1 MTPAKMSCGHDFRSR
16 THPAF
21 GAAAGLP
28 RPPWGLA
35 GRGANPEHGQCSDR
49 TGSASRHP
57 LHPRRQGI
65 PDQHSGIDP
74 AHGDRFRRCRHGI
87 HPGRIDDGSQ
97 PGRGLVL
104 QSAADGDLS
113 SAEGGVDADNHALA
127 RRRRTRENTGDL
139 SRRQPSRDLSQLPGR
154 KSGRGKDAVVG
165 GCHGAVGN
173 TADDPD
179 CIAGGTAGNS
189 HRLPHRTGVGADH
202 HGYQRDDSAAVR
214 RRKYPVQFA
223 RYGSVRHRLC
233 DDHHH
238 RCNGHRP
245 RCRLRK
251 VASSA
256 RKMVRAGL
264 RHSIEFRMNPRAVT
278 SDVLLGIAPIALLI
292 AVWQAITSFGY
303 APATLLPP
311 PGVVL
316 MRLTQQLTDTTFQHE
331 IAATLFRLFAGF
343 SIAVI
348 LGVTIGLV
356 AAAIPAIN
364 AVVRP
369 IVRVLAPLPKV
380 ALYPALLLLLGFG
393 HESKITLV
401 AADALFPILLS
412 TYYGASMVAQKL
424 IWSAMAAG
432 TPRRQI
438 LFKVVLPA
446 AAPSILTGCRIGLV
460 ISCIVV
466 FLAEMITSTDGLGH
480 MLVTAAR
487 TFQAVDMFVPLITIS
502 LLGLI
507 LNGLLQGLR
516 SYLLRGFPEV

>member
-1 MTPAKMSCGHDFRSR
+1 MIPVHALISRLAPLLACLGLLAIWQIAALILSTDSFPTALEALRAVPSILGDKESLINILASIRRMAIGFGVAIMVSIPLGLMMGRSR
-16 THPAF
+16 GVASFFNPLLMVTYPVPKAALMPIIMLWLGVGELAKILVIFLGVSLPVIYHSFQGAKAVEEKMLWS
-21 GAAAGLP
+21 GAAMGLSARQRMIRIVLP
-28 RPPWGLA
+28 AAL
-35 GRGANPEHGQCSDR
+35 PEILTGCR
-49 TGSASRHP
+49 T
-57 LHPRRQGI
+57 
-65 PDQHSGIDP
+65 
-74 AHGDRFRRCRHGI
+74 
-87 HPGRIDDGSQ
+87 
-97 PGRGLVL
+97 GLVL
-104 QSAADGDLS
+104 
-113 SAEGGVDADNHALA
+113 AL
-127 RRRRTRENTGDL
+127 
-139 SRRQPSRDLSQLPGR
+139 
-154 KSGRGKDAVVG
+154 
-165 GCHGAVGN
+165 
-173 TADDPD
+173 DD
-179 CIAGGTAGNS
+179 
-189 HRLPHRTGVGADH
+189 R
-202 HGYQRDDSAAVR
+202 AAVR
-214 RRKYPVQFA
+214 RRKYSVQCA
-223 RYGSVRHRLC
+223 RYGTVRHRLR

-238 RCNGHRP
+238 WRHGHRS
-245 RCRLRK
+245 RRRFRK
-251 VASSA
+251 AAQQA

-264 RHSIEFRMNPRAVT
+264 RHSIEFRMNARAVT
-278 SDVLLGIAPIALLI
+278 LDVLLGIAPIAVLI
-292 AVWQAITSFGY
+292 AIWQAIASFGY

-316 MRLTQQLTDTTFQHE
+316 MRLAQQLTNTTFHHE

-412 TYYGASMVAQKL
+412 TYYGASMVEQKL

-446 AAPSILTGCRIGLV
+446 AVPSILTGCRIGLV

-466 FLAEMITSTDGLGH
+466 FLAEMITSTEGLGH
-480 MLVTAAR
+480 LLVTAAR